1 MEMVGGMLVVATLPG
16 RAYRMDS
23 GAQGACGRVLLAATL
38 LAWALQPLVAQVG
51 VTGRTVDETGA
62 PLAGARVEFRS
73 PLDPKP
79 VVVVSD
85 GQGRF
90 RLELA
95 TAGERTLRA
104 ERGGFFVLERA
115 VVALHDGPNV
125 VTVTLNHL
133 REVVESVNVVYS
145 PPAVDP
151 VETADQKRLSSV
163 AVLAVPYPASQDYR
177 SALPMFSGVVQ
188 DTRGEVHFNGGAS
201 DQTNYTLNGFDI
213 SDVYTGTLEAR
224 ISMEAVRSLDLETSR
239 FSVENG
245 RGSSGALDV
254 VTGSGDDRWRFG
266 VTSFLP
272 GVSAERGLLVNKW
285 TPRVAVSGPLRR
297 GRAWFHEGLDTF
309 YDVDTIHEL
318 PVGQDRSRSLTTSSL
333 SRLRVNLTPSI
344 LIAGSFLLNYGDTDH
359 QGLSFLNPLEAT
371 LHRRRALY
379 MGVVRNQAYL
389 PGRTLLET
397 GFAVTRGV
405 VRDSPQGD
413 RTFEITPSGYR
424 GNNFV
429 NLARHTRREEWSAD
443 VFLPPVVAGG
453 AHEFKLGADVQRA
466 GFEQSN
472 PRHDYRVLREDGTLA
487 RAARFEGAGARGKTD
502 FSAALYL
509 QDRWKVREGL
519 VLELGLRG
527 DWDQAARD
535 TLASPRVSAA
545 WSPAWL
551 RGAKISAGV
560 GVFNDAPS
568 LRTLTMHQDQTNV
581 STFYSRTGSVNR
593 GPVETLF
600 LADERSLRVPRA
612 RILSI
617 SLEHMLPRGL
627 YAKVGYTKKA
637 GWDGFTFVAGET
649 PYPRERVTYTLRNQR
664 SDRYDALELTLRRT
678 FAGQFEWAASYT
690 LSSARANAVVDYTLE
705 NIATGPQA
713 GGPLDWDTPHR
724 LLTWGWAPVPTGY
737 GPVLLRR
744 LLRELS
750 AAWLVEARR
759 GFPFSV
765 VNEEGFRVGLPNQ
778 RRLPSY
784 FNVNLHFEKKFRLL
798 RCLWGWRFGLNN
810 LTNHGN
816 PNVVNNNMDSPFFLR
831 YERGQHRAFNV
842 RLRFLGRR

>member
-1 MEMVGGMLVVATLPG
+1 MGR
-16 RAYRMDS
+16 RAYS
-23 GAQGACGRVLLAATL
+23 GGLLAATL
-38 LAWALQPLVAQVG
+38 LAGALQPLAAQVR
-51 VTGRTVDETGA
+51 VAGRTIDETGS
-62 PLAGARVEFRS
+62 PVPGVRVEFRS
-73 PLDPKP
+73 PLDPMP
-79 VVVVSD
+79 VVAASD
-85 GQGRF
+85 EQGRF

-95 TAGERTLRA
+95 HAGERTLRA
-104 ERGGFFVLERA
+104 EREGFFVLER
-115 VVALHDGPNV
+115 VTVALNEGPNV
-125 VTVTLNHL
+125 VRVTLNHL
-133 REVVESVNVVYS
+133 QEVLDSVNVVYS

-151 VETADQKRLSSV
+151 AETADQKRLSKV

-177 SALPMFSGVVQ
+177 SALPIFSGVVQ
-188 DTRGEVHFNGGAS
+188 DVRGEMHFNGGAS

-239 FSVENG
+239 FSVEKG
-245 RGSSGALDV
+245 RGSSGALDI
-254 VTGSGDDRWRFG
+254 VTGSGDDQWRFG

-285 TPRVAVSGPLRR
+285 SPRVAVSGPLVR

-309 YDVDTIHEL
+309 YDIDTIHEL

-333 SRLRVNLTPSI
+333 SRLRVNLAPSI
-344 LIAGSFLLNYGDTDH
+344 LVAGSFLANYTDTDH
-359 QGLSFLNPLEAT
+359 QGLSFLKPVEAT

-379 MGVVRNQAYL
+379 MGVVRNQVYL

-405 VRDSPQGD
+405 ARDSPQGD

-424 GNNFV
+424 GNYFV
-429 NLARHTRREEWSAD
+429 NLARHTRREEWDAN

-453 AHEFKLGADVQRA
+453 SHEFKLGAEVQRV

-472 PRHDYRVLREDGTLA
+472 ARHDYRVLREDATLA
-487 RAARFEGAGARGKTD
+487 RAALFEGAGTRGKTD
-502 FSAALYL
+502 FSAALYGL
-509 QDRWKVREGL
+509 DRWSVREGL
-519 VLELGLRG
+519 VLEVGVRG
-527 DWDQAARD
+527 DWDQVARGA
-535 TLASPRVSAA
+535 LASPRISAA

-551 RGAKISAGV
+551 RGGKISAGF
-560 GVFNDAPS
+560 GVFNDALS

-581 STFYSRTGSVNR
+581 STFFARTGSVSR
-593 GPVETLF
+593 GPVETRF

-612 RILSI
+612 RVFSI
-617 SLEHMLPRGL
+617 SLEQMLPWWL
-627 YAKVGYTKKA
+627 YGKVGYTRKA
-637 GWDGFTFVAGET
+637 GWDGFCFVAGET
-649 PYPRERVTYTLRNQR
+649 AFPRERVTYTLRNLR
-664 SDRYDALELTLRRT
+664 RDKYDALELSLRRS
-678 FAGQFEWAASYT
+678 FAGQFEWAASYIF
-690 LSSARANAVVDYTLE
+690 SNARANAVVDYSLE
-705 NIATGPQA
+705 NIATGAQA

-724 LLTWGWAPVPTGY
+724 LLTWGWAPVPAGY
-737 GPVLLRR
+737 GPELLRR
-744 LLRELS
+744 LLGELS
-750 AAWLVEARR
+750 AAWLLEARS

-765 VNEEGFRVGLPNQ
+765 VNEEGFRVGPPNE

-784 FNVNLHFEKKFRLL
+784 FSANLHFEKKFRFL

-816 PNVVNNNMDSPFFLR
+816 PNVVNNNIDSPFFLQSQ
-831 YERGQHRAFNV
+831 RGQRRAFNV